1 MKLLNI
7 GFGNMISYN
16 KLVSI
21 IGSDSAPIK
30 RAIQEA
36 KKKGNLID
44 ATYGRKTKSVVIM
57 DSGHVVLSALQPETI
72 ANRFEKEENDLKE
85 EGNSKENE

>member
-1 MKLLNI
+1 
-7 GFGNMISYN
+7 MISYN

-30 RAIQEA
+30 RVIQEA

-72 ANRFEKEENDLKE
+72 ANRFEKEENDLKG

>member
-7 GFGNMISYN
+7 GFGNMVSYN

-30 RAIQEA
+30 RVIQEA

-57 DSGHVVLSALQPETI
+57 NSGHVVLSALQPETI

-85 EGNSKENE
+85 EGYSKENE